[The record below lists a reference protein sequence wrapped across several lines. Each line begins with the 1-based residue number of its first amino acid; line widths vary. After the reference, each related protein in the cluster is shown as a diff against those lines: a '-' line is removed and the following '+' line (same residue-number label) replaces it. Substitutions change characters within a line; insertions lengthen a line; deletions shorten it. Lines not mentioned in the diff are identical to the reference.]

1 MPIHL
6 DSPGRRRVEM
16 YFDTPGTPQQVW
28 AAMATGPGNAA
39 WFARATIEER
49 VGGLLRF
56 DFMPGMSSQGEV
68 TAWDPPRRF
77 AYVEPEWEPGAPPIE
92 TEITIRPGDG
102 PGCAVRMT
110 HTIRTDSSR
119 WDASLQNFED
129 NWPGFFK
136 VLRHYLANFAD
147 RPAASFQVMTQTS
160 DALEA
165 VWNRMTGALG
175 LVDAKAGEKRR
186 VTGPQVLSGTV
197 EEVRQDASQHFV
209 MLFLDQPVGVAWVG
223 SWRGAGS
230 PVTASAAFYF
240 YGANAQD
247 TVATA
252 ESAWQDWLAETAAK
266 R

>member
-1 MPIHL
+1 MPILL
-6 DSPGRRRVEM
+6 DKPGQRRVEM
-16 YFDTPGTPQQVW
+16 NFETPGTPQQAW

-49 VGGLLRF
+49 VGGQLRF

-68 TAWDPPRRF
+68 TAWDPPHRF

-92 TEITIRPGDG
+92 TEITLRPGDG
-102 PGCAVRMT
+102 SGSAVRMT

-136 VLRHYLANFAD
+136 VLRNYLGHHAD

-165 VWNRMTGALG
+165 VWARMTGALG
-175 LVDAKAGEKRR
+175 LVDAKPGEKRR

-197 EEVRQDASQHFV
+197 EE
-209 MLFLDQPVGVAWVG
+209 LFLEQPVGVAWVG
-223 SWRGAGS
+223 SWRHAGS

-240 YGANAQD
+240 YGDDAQD
-247 TVATA
+247 TVASA